1 LRSLILETVKHW
13 LPGNDFIFFL
23 VFPMINFSLSFTFHH
38 CREKLKRKQNKAGDP
53 AASASLMSVKPDPQ
67 YINTIQMMSCV
78 IMTMSYDVP
87 DYLPNLVTSFL
98 RHVHYSDVLKSQITK
113 TIQLF
118 KRTHQDRWE
127 EYQLKFST
135 EQLADL
141 QGAGA
146 AHYFS

>member
-1 LRSLILETVKHW
+1 
-13 LPGNDFIFFL
+13 
-23 VFPMINFSLSFTFHH
+23 M
-38 CREKLKRKQNKAGDP
+38 KLDQQQSSSSAAG
-53 AASASLMSVKPDPQ
+53 SNNNVKPDGP

-78 IMTMSYDVP
+78 ILTMSYDLP
-87 DYLPNLVTSFL
+87 DYLPNLITSFL
-98 RHVHYSDVLKSQITK
+98 RHVYYYDVLKSLITK

-118 KRTHQDRWE
+118 RRTHQDRWE
-127 EYQLKFST
+127 EFQLKFSS

>member
-1 LRSLILETVKHW
+1 
-13 LPGNDFIFFL
+13 
-23 VFPMINFSLSFTFHH
+23 
-38 CREKLKRKQNKAGDP
+38 
-53 AASASLMSVKPDPQ
+53 MSVKPDPQ